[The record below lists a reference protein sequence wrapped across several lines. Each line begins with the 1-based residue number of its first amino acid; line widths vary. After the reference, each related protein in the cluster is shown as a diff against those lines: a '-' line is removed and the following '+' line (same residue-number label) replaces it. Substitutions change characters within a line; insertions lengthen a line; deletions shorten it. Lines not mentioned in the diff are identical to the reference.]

1 MPEYRTLS
9 ELVVH
14 PLNGVVT
21 VPVVLALFQHEP
33 VNDAAAGTNPG
44 ASSQPIVTIGHVT
57 TAGPAPVT
65 LTVQV

>member
-1 MPEYRTLS
+1 MPEYNTLN

-21 VPVVLALFQHEP
+21 VPLILPLLPQAP

-57 TAGPAPVT
+57 TAGPDPVT